1 MFIAIR
7 DLRFARGRF
16 ALLGGVV
23 ALMTLMVVALT
34 GLTAGLRAAAVS
46 AVDALPTAYLA
57 FQQPA
62 DGEQVSFATSALTA
76 DQVAALG
83 AYPLGISTTRL
94 AAGGR
99 TVAVTAFGAD
109 AALLPPLRGGAPGG
123 LVLPADLA
131 ADLGLSP
138 GDTVLL
144 GGRPQPVSALAAPL
158 SFSHLPVVYLPVPAW
173 RELARTDAVTAAALA
188 APPAAPVPGTV
199 LRTRAEARDAVGG
212 FSSEQGS
219 LDLMRGLLLVV
230 SALVVGAFFTVW
242 TVQRTPD
249 LAVVRALGAGRSYL
263 LRDAVGQAAAVLLAG
278 ALVGGAA
285 ATGLGLLAARAVPY
299 VADAATIAPPL
310 LAMVGVGLLGAV
322 VAVRR
327 VAAVDPITALGGAR

>member
-46 AVDALPTAYLA
+46 AVDRLPTAYLA
-57 FQQPA
+57 LEQPP
-62 DGEQVSFATSALTA
+62 DGAQPSFATSTLTA
-76 DQVAALG
+76 EQVAALG
-83 AYPLGISTTRL
+83 AYPLGISTNRL

-99 TVAVTAFGAD
+99 TTAVTVFGAD
-109 AALLPPLRGGAPGG
+109 AALLPPLRRGAAGG
-123 LVLPADLA
+123 LALPADLA

-138 GDTVLL
+138 GDPVEL
-144 GGRPQPVSALAAPL
+144 GGHPQTVSALVEPV

-173 RELARTDAVTAAALA
+173 QALARTDTVTAVALA

-199 LRTRAEARDAVGG
+199 LRTRAQSRDAVGG

-249 LAVVRALGAGRSYL
+249 LAVVRALGAGRAYL
-263 LRDAVGQAAAVLLAG
+263 LRDALGQAAAVLLAG
-278 ALVGGAA
+278 AVLGGAA

-299 VADAATIAPPL
+299 VADASTVAPPL

-327 VAAVDPITALGGAR
+327 VAAVDPITALGSAR